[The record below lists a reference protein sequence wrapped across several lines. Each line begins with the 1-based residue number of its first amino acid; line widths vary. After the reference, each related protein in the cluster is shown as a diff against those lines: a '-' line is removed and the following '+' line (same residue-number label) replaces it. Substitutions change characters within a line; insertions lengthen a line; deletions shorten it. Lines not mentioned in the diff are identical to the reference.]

1 MIDIIDARLIKE
13 YWKRALKEPSSKKEK
28 VAISIEDHKNKIIK
42 SINAGIRTAANSL
55 NPIYYRVFDTTDL
68 TYDGTLE
75 FRNEL
80 KKELSQSRYSE
91 ERYSISVFTYY
102 RDKGDKD
109 RRVGMLFF
117 INLAP

>member
-1 MIDIIDARLIKE
+1 MIDIIDARLVKE
-13 YWKRALKEPSSKKEK
+13 CWKRSLKESTAKKDE
-28 VAISIEDHKNKIIK
+28 ISISIDDRKNKIIK
-42 SINAGIRTAANSL
+42 SINAGIRTAANNL

-75 FRNEL
+75 YRNEL

-109 RRVGMLFF
+109 RRVGLLFF